1 MFQPVPVERLIHKF
15 RQARDWKYVVGHM
28 DAQSLFAKVL
38 TAHAA
43 PG

>member
-15 RQARDWKYVVGHM
+15 RQARDWKYVLGTLTP
-28 DAQSLFAKVL
+28 SLFAKAL